1 MLSPEQQRQA
11 AAGNFP
17 LNLRWSKAAA
27 SRRTPKEIEMPQ
39 QVANADS
46 IFAERNDQSNS

>member
-1 MLSPEQQRQA
+1 MSPGQQRQA
-11 AAGNFP
+11 AAGNI
-17 LNLRWSKAAA
+17 LANQHWSKAAA